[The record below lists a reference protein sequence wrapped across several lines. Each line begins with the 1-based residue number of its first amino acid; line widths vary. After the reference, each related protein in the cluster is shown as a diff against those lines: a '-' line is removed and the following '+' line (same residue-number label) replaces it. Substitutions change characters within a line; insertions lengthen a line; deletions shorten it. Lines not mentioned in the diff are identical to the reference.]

1 MRKNILDVLKD
12 EILLADGA
20 MGTYLYWKGVEPEG
34 CLQCVVFDEPE
45 LVAGVHGDYVD
56 AGARLIET
64 HTFAANAIKLA
75 RFGLEDRVAEM
86 TEAATRIAREAAGPD
101 VYVAGSVGPLGAMLR
116 PYGNLTINEV
126 RDLFREQISGL
137 AVGGVDCI
145 LLETMSSTVECLE
158 ALSVAREVT
167 DVPVFCSMTFL
178 PDGTTKFGDNLTT
191 AFRRLL
197 DAGADGIGLNCNLGP
212 KETYDLVAEKLL
224 GGELGGRDFVLSVM
238 PNAGYPTRVEE
249 QTVYV
254 ASPEYFKTYAAMFA
268 ELGANIVG
276 GCCGTTPEHVKA
288 MNEVI
293 ADRAPISRRPMAA
306 TVEVSERIPH
316 RETRKRAIAGGFLD
330 KLGREFVS
338 TVELDPPKG
347 VDYDTTFEGARKLQE
362 AGVSAVNI
370 ADNPMARVRMSS
382 IALAHILRE
391 DVGIEPILH
400 FTCRDRNLLGLQSEL
415 IGAAALGISAIL
427 ALTGD
432 PSEVGDFPKA
442 TSVFDL
448 NSTGLV
454 NMVGLLNDGKDLAGN
469 DLGAS
474 TEITVGVA
482 LNPASKDMEKELSR
496 FREKVDAGADFAITQ
511 PFYDPAAWKDW
522 LEFAG
527 EQPIPVIIGT
537 LPLYTYRHAMFIH
550 HEVPGI
556 TVPDSTLIR
565 MEAASV
571 NGKEAE
577 ADEGVA
583 ITLEVLEEIRDL
595 CRGVYVTP
603 PFQKYGIALRVI
615 EGIV

>member
-12 EILLADGA
+12 EVLLADGA
-20 MGTYLYWKGVEPEG
+20 MGTYLYRKGVEPEG

-45 LVAGVHGDYVD
+45 LIAEVHGDYVD

-86 TEAATRIAREAAGPD
+86 AEAAARIAREAAGSD

-126 RDLFREQISGL
+126 RDLFREQMSGL

-145 LLETMSSTVECLE
+145 LVETMSSTVECLE

-178 PDGTTKFGDNLTT
+178 PDGTTKFGDDLTT

-212 KETYDLVAEKLL
+212 KETYDLVCDKLL
-224 GGELGGRDFVLSVM
+224 GGELGERDFILSVM

-254 ASPEYFKTYAAMFA
+254 ASPDYFKTYAAMFA
-268 ELGANIVG
+268 DVSANIVG
-276 GCCGTTPEHVKA
+276 GCCGTTPEHIKA
-288 MNEVI
+288 MRDAVAGRE
-293 ADRAPISRRPMAA
+293 PLSRRPIVS
-306 TVEVSERIPH
+306 VEEPKVKVPH
-316 RETRKRAIAGGFLD
+316 RELRKRVITDGFLD

-347 VDYDTTFEGARKLQE
+347 TDYDTIFEGARKLQE

-415 IGAAALGISAIL
+415 IGATALGISAIL

-442 TSVFDL
+442 TSVFDV

-454 NMVGLLNDGKDLAGN
+454 SMVGLLNSGKDLAGN
-469 DLGAS
+469 DLGAA

-482 LNPASKDMEKELSR
+482 LNPASKDPEKELSR
-496 FREKVDAGADFAITQ
+496 FREKVEAGADFAITQ
-511 PFYDPAAWKDW
+511 PFYDPAAWKNW

-527 EQPIPVIIGT
+527 EPPVPVIIGT

-556 TVPDSTLIR
+556 TVPAGVLKR
-565 MEAASV
+565 MEAASKD
-571 NGKEAE
+571 GKKAE

-583 ITLEVLEEIRDL
+583 ITLEVLEQIRDL

-603 PFQKYGIALRVI
+603 PFHKYDIALRVI
-615 EGIV
+615 EGII

>member
-1 MRKNILDVLKD
+1 MKKNILGALKE
-12 EILLADGA
+12 EILIADGA
-20 MGTYLYWKGVEPEG
+20 MGTYLYWKGIDPEG
-34 CLQCVVFDEPE
+34 CLQCAVFDRPE
-45 LVAGVHGDYVD
+45 LIAGIHGEYVD
-56 AGARLIET
+56 AGARFIET

-75 RFGLEDRVAEM
+75 PHGLEDRVAEM
-86 TEAATRIAREAAGPD
+86 TEAATRIARAAAGPD

-126 RDLFREQISGL
+126 RDLFRDQISGL

-145 LLETMSSTVECLE
+145 LIETMSSTVECLE

-178 PDGTTKFGDNLTT
+178 PDGTTKYGDDLTT

-212 KETYDLVAEKLL
+212 KETYDLVSDKLL
-224 GGELGGRDFVLSVM
+224 GGELGRRDFVLSVM

-254 ASPEYFKTYAAMFA
+254 ASPDYFKTYAAMFA
-268 ELGANIVG
+268 DVGANIIG
-276 GCCGTTPEHVKA
+276 GCCGTTPEHIKA
-288 MNEVI
+288 MRDAV
-293 ADRAPISRRPMAA
+293 AGRAPTSRRPVVSVEEPAA
-306 TVEVSERIPH
+306 KVPH
-316 RETRKRAIAGGFLD
+316 RELRKRVITDGFLD
-330 KLGREFVS
+330 KLGKEFVS

-347 VDYDTTFEGARKLQE
+347 VDYDTIFEGARRLRE

-442 TSVFDL
+442 TSVFDV

-469 DLGAS
+469 DIGAP
-474 TEITVGVA
+474 TGITVGVA
-482 LNPASKDMEKELSR
+482 LNPGTKDPERELSR
-496 FREKVDAGADFAITQ
+496 FKEKVDAGADFAITQ
-511 PFYDPAAWKDW
+511 PFYDPAVWKRW

-527 EQPIPVIIGT
+527 PSPVPVIIGT
-537 LPLYTYRHAMFIH
+537 LPLYTYRHALFVH
-550 HEVPGI
+550 HEIPGI
-556 TVPDSTLIR
+556 IVPDSVLAR
-565 MEAASV
+565 METASKD
-571 NGKEAE
+571 GKENE
-577 ADEGVA
+577 ADKGVA
-583 ITLEVLEEIRDL
+583 ITLDVLGQIRDL
-595 CRGVYVTP
+595 CQGVYVTP
-603 PFQKYGIALRVI
+603 PFQKYDIAMRVI